1 MVKGDYFLYTNNKI
15 FEEQTEKQTEKPS
28 IIGIF
33 SSPGLQFER
42 MKSKRNVFVP
52 LTLLIMLI
60 IVSNAL
66 ISWNSLNNPAL
77 SVFHKNTDFSVP
89 KYITFLTSF
98 GITTVGGIL
107 GLFFIPIFYKNI
119 MIFFGRDIEYKET
132 LSIIIYSSFILRLG
146 ILLNGLI
153 AFYLNGYEISY
164 TGLGPLI
171 TNNAILHAVAQ
182 KIDIF
187 TIWYYILIGIGLKT
201 FTNLNKN
208 KLIPLIIVI
217 FVFTTLM
224 ASMAGFMQEISNP
237 K

>member
-1 MVKGDYFLYTNNKI
+1 MNIKVKGGCFLYTSNQISK
-15 FEEQTEKQTEKPS
+15 ELAEKPS

-33 SSPGLQFER
+33 TSPGLQFER
-42 MKSKRNVFVP
+42 MKSKRNIFVP
-52 LTLLIMLI
+52 LIILIVLI
-60 IVSNAL
+60 ITSSAL
-66 ISWNSLNNPAL
+66 ISWNSLNHPAL
-77 SVFHKNTDFSVP
+77 NMFHDNTSFSVP
-89 KYITFLTSF
+89 TYITFLTSF
-98 GITTVGGIL
+98 GITTIGGIL

-119 MIFFGRDIEYKET
+119 MIFFGVDIEYKET
-132 LSIIIYSSFILRLG
+132 LAIVIYSSFILRLG
-146 ILLNGLI
+146 MVLNGLI

-164 TGLGPLI
+164 TGLGSLI
-171 TNNAILHAVAQ
+171 TNNAILHAIAQ

-217 FVFTTLM
+217 FVFTTLL